1 MKLKKYS
8 KNLPAVLTVREQK
21 QLIKLGKKIVKD
33 LSCNLNDT
41 GMPCRTC
48 RLAAVELMQKYFLI
62 HI

>member
-1 MKLKKYS
+1 MKLKKDL
-8 KNLPAVLTVREQK
+8 KKLPDVLTVREQK
-21 QLIKLGKKIVKD
+21 QLVKLGKKIMKD

>member
-1 MKLKKYS
+1 MKLKKYL
-8 KNLPAVLTVREQK
+8 KKLPDVLTVREQK
-21 QLIKLGKKIVKD
+21 QLVKLGKKIMKD

-48 RLAAVELMQKYFLI
+48 RLASVELMQKYFLI